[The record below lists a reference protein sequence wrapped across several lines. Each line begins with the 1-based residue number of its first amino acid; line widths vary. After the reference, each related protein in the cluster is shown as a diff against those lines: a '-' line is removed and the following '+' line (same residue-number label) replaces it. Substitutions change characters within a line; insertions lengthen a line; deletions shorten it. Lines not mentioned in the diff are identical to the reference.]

1 MGGVR
6 RQQKDQ
12 QEETT
17 MKNLTG
23 KEKSPWDRKEEKEY
37 KLRRDQDQ
45 MRKSAFI
52 RPRNSP

>member
-23 KEKSPWDRKEEKEY
+23 KEKSPWDRKEEKRIQAQTGSRSDEKERFY
-37 KLRRDQDQ
+37 
-45 MRKSAFI
+45 
-52 RPRNSP
+52 